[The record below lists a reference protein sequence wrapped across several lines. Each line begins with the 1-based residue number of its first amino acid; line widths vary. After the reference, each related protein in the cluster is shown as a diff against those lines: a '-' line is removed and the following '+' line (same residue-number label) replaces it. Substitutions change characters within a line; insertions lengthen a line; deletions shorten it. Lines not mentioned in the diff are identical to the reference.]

1 MSGVVATLLV
11 EDDWGGR
18 SGRIIVRARGNI
30 DDDIAER
37 IARTD
42 ENILRKKRTGGMHF
56 DAFRFL
62 GEVERFGF
70 GRIS

>member
-11 EDDWGGR
+11 EDDWCGR
-18 SGRIIVRARGNI
+18 NGRIIVRARGNI

-37 IARTD
+37 IAGTD
-42 ENILRKKRTGGMHF
+42 QNTLGKKRIVGMHF